1 MLDLRDIQIFLTL
14 AEELHFGRTAERL
27 RLTPARVSQS
37 IKKQERRIGAPLFDR
52 TTRTVRLTPLGQQ
65 LQRQLGAG
73 YQQIVAGIDAV
84 TAAARG
90 MSGTL
95 TLGTMGA
102 MARAIG
108 DVIELFRRRCP
119 EVELRFREIH
129 PPDPLTP
136 LRSGDIDVGVL
147 WLPVREPDLTVGP
160 VLRTSP
166 VVIMAARTHP
176 LAAEDSVTLEDLGDH
191 AVLGPAGP
199 IPHYMEAGLIP
210 FRTPS
215 GRPVRRG
222 LRVNTFQE
230 VLTTVAAGHAVAL
243 TQAEAA
249 DYYQWPDIRY
259 VPIRDAEPSRWALVW
274 RTAAETPLVRAFAEA
289 AEATGAGAGSGAGA
303 GVGTGAGTGTGT
315 GP

>member
-1 MLDLRDIQIFLTL
+1 MDLRDIQIFLTL

-37 IKKQERRIGAPLFDR
+37 IKKQERRIGAPLFER
-52 TTRTVRLTPLGQQ
+52 TTRAVRLTPLGEQ
-65 LQRQLGAG
+65 LQRRLSDG
-73 YQQIVAGIDAV
+73 YRQIVAGIDAV

-90 MSGTL
+90 ISGSL

-108 DVIELFRRRCP
+108 DVIDLFRSRYP

-136 LRSGDIDVGVL
+136 LRSGEVDVGVL

-160 VLRTSP
+160 VLRASP
-166 VVIMAARTHP
+166 VMVMAAQTHP
-176 LAAEDSVTLEDLGDH
+176 LAAQDSVTLEDLGDH

-199 IPHYMEAGLIP
+199 IPDYMEAGLIP
-210 FRTPS
+210 FHTPS
-215 GRPVRRG
+215 GRPIRRER
-222 LRVNTFQE
+222 RVNTFQE
-230 VLTTVAAGHAVAL
+230 VLTTTADGHAVAL

-249 DYYQWPDIRY
+249 EYYPWPDIRY
-259 VPIRDAEPSRWALVW
+259 LPVRDAQPSRWALVW
-274 RTAAETPLVRAFAEA
+274 RSTAETPLVRAFAEA
-289 AEATGAGAGSGAGA
+289 AADARPCASPAA
-303 GVGTGAGTGTGT
+303 RW
-315 GP
+315 